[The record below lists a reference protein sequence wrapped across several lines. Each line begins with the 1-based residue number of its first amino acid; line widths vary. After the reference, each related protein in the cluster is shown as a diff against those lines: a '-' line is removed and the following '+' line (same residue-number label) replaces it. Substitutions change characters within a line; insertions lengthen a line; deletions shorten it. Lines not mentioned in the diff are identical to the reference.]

1 MSQITTHVLDTA
13 TGKPASGIPVMLE
26 ARTGPDHWEHVA
38 QGETDNDG
46 RIPGFVLPDRV
57 LPPGTYRMRFETA
70 TYFQRTNV
78 QGFYPWVEVVFDL
91 RDSSHYHVPLL
102 LSPYGYSTYRGS

>member
-1 MSQITTHVLDTA
+1 
-13 TGKPASGIPVMLE
+13 MLE
-26 ARTGPDHWEHVA
+26 ARTGPDHWERVA

-46 RIPGFVLPDRV
+46 RIRGFVLFDRV

-70 TYFQRTNV
+70 TISNEPMYKVSIHGWRSYSIYGIVLHITF
-78 QGFYPWVEVVFDL
+78 
-91 RDSSHYHVPLL
+91 LL